1 MDVAEFESLPKLF
14 EAVLVILLFESRYGL
29 PLSDIVSALAES
41 GLIAIKLKT
50 VAATLVNKNFLLV

>member
-1 MDVAEFESLPKLF
+1 M
-14 EAVLVILLFESRYGL
+14 
-29 PLSDIVSALAES
+29 SDIVSALADS